1 MSAEDRQATMAH
13 YNLDEDKVGKLIT
26 RAAQACL
33 AYQRGEMT
41 IKQVWYRARGDR
53 FMMACQFYP
62 DRDLGFSLW
71 ALADEFYTGLH
82 RDGDEYWAEQI
93 VIDSIF
99 GVVKALRNDA
109 GAVH

>member
-1 MSAEDRQATMAH
+1 MTTAVRQAMMDH
-13 YNLDEDKVGKLIT
+13 YELDEVKVDKLIT

-41 IKQVWYRARGDR
+41 LKQVWYRARGER
-53 FMMACQFYP
+53 FRMACQFHP

-71 ALADEFYTGLH
+71 ALADEFYTGY
-82 RDGDEYWAEQI
+82 DPKGDWVEQI

-99 GVVKALRNDA
+99 GVVKALGQHA
-109 GAVH
+109 GGVH